1 MDPGRHRRAG
11 GMRRRLRRIR
21 LALRRC
27 ARECMAGMVGLIG
40 HIPDDLV
47 ELVSAIPGPPSLPVG
62 HPERAVPDVPPSPVE
77 QELWADLIGHG
88 RY

>member
-1 MDPGRHRRAG
+1 MDPGGFRPAD
-11 GMRRRLRRIR
+11 GMRRRLRRMR

-27 ARECMAGMVGLIG
+27 TDVCMAGLAGLTG
-40 HIPDDLV
+40 HVPSDL
-47 ELVSAIPGPPSLPVG
+47 LDQVSAIPYPPCPPIG

-77 QELWADLIGHG
+77 RELWADLIGHG